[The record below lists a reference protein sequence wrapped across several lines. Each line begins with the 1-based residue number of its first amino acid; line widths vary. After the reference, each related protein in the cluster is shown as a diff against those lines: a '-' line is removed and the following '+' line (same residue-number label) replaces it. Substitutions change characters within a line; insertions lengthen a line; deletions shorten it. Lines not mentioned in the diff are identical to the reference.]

1 MAWHGMPARGW
12 RRARRSPDSSVLYE
26 DCHRDRHPDDIVA
39 CVAEDVSAGLT
50 ARQIADK
57 RRLPVDFVDMAIDRA
72 RERGLLEVVDMGS
85 SGHACG
91 ESICRPDPDSL
102 VCAGCP
108 FRIFP
113 SSRS

>member
-1 MAWHGMPARGW
+1 MAWNGMSAHGW
-12 RRARRSPDSSVLYE
+12 RRARRPSASDGARRPD
-26 DCHRDRHPDDIVA
+26 HRPDDIIA

-50 ARQIADK
+50 VRQIADK
-57 RRLPVDFVDMAIDRA
+57 RRLPVDFIDMAINRA
-72 RERGLLEVVDMGS
+72 RKRGLLEMVDMES
-85 SGHACG
+85 SGHVCG
-91 ESICRPDPDSL
+91 ESRCRPDPDSL

>member
-1 MAWHGMPARGW
+1 MAWQGMPARGW
-12 RRARRSPDSSVLYE
+12 RRARRSPVSSIPGG
-26 DCHRDRHPDDIVA
+26 DRRPDRHPDDIVV

-57 RRLPVDFVDMAIDRA
+57 RRLPVDFVDMVIDRA
-72 RERGLLEVVDMGS
+72 RERGLLEMVDMGP

-91 ESICRPDPDSL
+91 ESMCRPDPDSL